1 MVGFLS
7 HYHHHHSTPHHHRFE
22 VHYSML
28 AHFRQKMKK
37 NQHFLRTWSRLYDQA
52 LPDINHSLSGVNL
65 GNLQQWSPNCLCSCL
80 LIYQPSK
87 DRRYDRPEV

>member
-28 AHFRQKMKK
+28 AHFRQKNEKEPTFFK
-37 NQHFLRTWSRLYDQA
+37 NMEQTLR
-52 LPDINHSLSGVNL
+52 PG
-65 GNLQQWSPNCLCSCL
+65 
-80 LIYQPSK
+80 PS
-87 DRRYDRPEV
+87 